1 MGNKAKLTLFLSLIF
16 FIQGCIPL
24 AYLFKEAIPSKI
36 RAQGEAEVCFHLEDP
51 RQVRRLATEAAYSE
65 AMLNLMRKI
74 NDLYISPRSRVGT
87 ILRRNPRAKLEV
99 LNLVNQA
106 RIRKTRFL
114 QGRKIMVELELN
126 GDKLREVLSP
136 YR

>member
-1 MGNKAKLTLFLSLIF
+1 MNKKIKLNLAFCLIF

-24 AYLFKEAIPSKI
+24 GYFFKEAVPSTI
-36 RAQGEAEVCFHLEDP
+36 RAQGEAEAYFYLEDP
-51 RQVRRLATEAAYSE
+51 RQVRRLAVEAAYSD
-65 AMLNLMRKI
+65 AIFNLMRKI
-74 NDLYISPRSRVGT
+74 EDLYITPRFRIGT
-87 ILRRNPRAKLEV
+87 ILERNPQAKLEV

-114 QGRKIMVELELN
+114 QERKIMVELELN
-126 GDKLREVLSP
+126 GSRLREVLSP

>member
-1 MGNKAKLTLFLSLIF
+1 MNAKAKLNLAFCLIF

-24 AYLFKEAIPSKI
+24 AYPFKEAIPSKI
-36 RAQGEAEVCFHLEDP
+36 RAQGEAEACFQLEDP
-51 RQVRRLATEAAYSE
+51 RQVRRLAAEAAYSE
-65 AMLNLMRKI
+65 AMFNLMRKI
-74 NDLYISPRSRVGT
+74 EDLYITPLSRVGT
-87 ILRRNPRAKLEV
+87 ILERNPQAKLEV
-99 LNLVNQA
+99 LSLVNQA

-114 QGRKIMVELELN
+114 KERKIMVELELN